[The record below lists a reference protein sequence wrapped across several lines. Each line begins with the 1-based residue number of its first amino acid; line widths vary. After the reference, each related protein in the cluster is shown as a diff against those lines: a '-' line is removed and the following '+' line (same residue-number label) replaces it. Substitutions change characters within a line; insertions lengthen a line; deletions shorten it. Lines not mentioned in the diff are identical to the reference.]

1 MDASEKRIESNIEY
15 LRKLFIMPDSAD
27 KFVEFGNELLE
38 MIHDFF
44 QEKGGIHSSITLP
57 ELSEIFNQKS
67 VPVGPHLIK
76 DVLSEIKSKVVGHS
90 VKVGNPYYI
99 GHMTSAIPYF
109 MILLEMIIA
118 ALNQNQVKIETAKA
132 SSFVERELVAWL
144 HRLIFSRTE
153 KFYEK
158 NMQNPRVA
166 LGNVTSDGTLA
177 NLTALLVA
185 REKAFPQ
192 DGTFPGVRMAGM
204 ATALN
209 YYGCSRGVVLVSARA
224 HYSIKKSIGMLGIGE
239 ENVIAIPV
247 NGDNRINI
255 HKLEKRAL
263 ELDREGARVIAV
275 AGIAGT
281 TETGNIDD
289 LASISEVCRQVG
301 ASFHVDACWG
311 GSAMLVD
318 EYRPLFKGIEMADS
332 ATIDAHKLLYC
343 PMSMGV
349 VLFRNEKDLK
359 LIKQSSKYII
369 RKNSVDTGRFTVEG
383 SRAFSALKP
392 WAALKIIGRDGYGLL
407 LRGAKE
413 STNTLK
419 RILDKCGNFETLNEP
434 DLFILTYRFIPEKAR
449 RDLLFLEKSR
459 KKAKST
465 KEKKQIRDKLRKL
478 NHLVNGLNIKLH
490 KELRRDDSTFV
501 SRTTLESTRYR
512 PQDIVVLR
520 AVLIN
525 PLIDEKILR
534 EIVETHN
541 RLGLEIWNRFEPV
554 YERIISEELLF
565 EERPGT

>member
-263 ELDREGARVIAV
+263 ELDREGVRVIAV

-413 STNTLK
+413 STNILK

-459 KKAKST
+459 KKVKST

-512 PQDIVVLR
+512 PQEIVVLR

-534 EIVETHN
+534 EIVGTHN

-554 YERIISEELLF
+554 YERIISEEPLF
-565 EERPGT
+565 EEKPAT

>member
-1 MDASEKRIESNIEY
+1 MDASEKRIETNIEY

-76 DVLSEIKSKVVGHS
+76 DVLSEIKSKVVDHS

-554 YERIISEELLF
+554 YERIISEEPLF
-565 EERPGT
+565 EERPAT